1 MAFATRDPD
10 ASVNEA
16 AAVRGGA
23 YARTDQIFPNLSDEE
38 IARCA
43 PFGTRQTLEKGARLF
58 SRGERAVDCFIIVKG
73 NIAIID
79 RSGGEAEVITV
90 HGPRNFTG
98 ELDLFNSRKI
108 LVDGEMGEDGE
119 VIRLKRGELHAL
131 MAAEPDIGETI
142 TRALIL
148 RRVGLIEQTQGGV
161 TVVGDRRGGDTLR
174 IIRFL
179 RRNGFPVRVVEEQ
192 SEEGTSLLASNACG
206 APMVLGAQDGAIHNP
221 TNRALAMCL
230 GFFEPPGDQ
239 VWDVTVVGAGPSGL
253 AAAVYGASEG
263 LSTLVLE
270 GEAPG
275 GQAATSSR
283 IENYL
288 GFPTGISGQAL
299 AGRAQVQAQKF
310 GATISVPQVVRAIDC
325 TASPYVL
332 TLADGTTVR
341 TYGVVVASGVVYRKL
356 RIDNL
361 ERFEGY
367 GVHYAATALEGELC
381 RDAQVAVVGGG
392 NSAGQAA
399 IFLAGHA
406 AHVHILIRGDSLAAS
421 MSDYLIARIEASS
434 NITLHTN
441 TEVSALHGDRFLEAT
456 TWRNNKSGTQE
467 ERPVTN
473 LFLMIGAAPNTDWL
487 GACVSRDRNGFV
499 HTGAEVM
506 DCWPLERAPA
516 PLETSQPGVFA
527 VGDCRAGSVKRVASG
542 VGEGSVCVQAVH
554 QVVSQM
560 RDRDG

>member
-1 MAFATRDPD
+1 MSDTTQGLETI
-10 ASVNEA
+10 NEA

-23 YARTDQIFPNLSDEE
+23 YARTEQIFPKLSDEE
-38 IARCA
+38 IARA
-43 PFGTRQTLEKGARLF
+43 TPFGTRERLAKGTRLF
-58 SRGERAVDCFIIVKG
+58 SRGERVVDCFVIVEG
-73 NIAIID
+73 SVAIID
-79 RSGGEAEVITV
+79 RAGGEAEVITV

-98 ELDLFNSRKI
+98 ELDLFNNRKI

-119 VIRLKRGELHAL
+119 VIRLSRSQLHNL
-131 MAAEPDIGETI
+131 MAAEPDIGETM

-148 RRVGLIEQTQGGV
+148 RRVALIEQTQGGV
-161 TVVGDRRGGDTLR
+161 TVVGERRGGDTLR

-179 RRNGFPVRVVEEQ
+179 RRNGFPTRVVEAQ
-192 SEEGTSLLASNACG
+192 SEEGAALLEGHACG
-206 APMVLGAQDGAIHNP
+206 APMVLGAHDGALHNP
-221 TNRALAMCL
+221 STRDLAVSL
-230 GFFEPPGDQ
+230 GLFEGPGEG

-263 LSTLVLE
+263 LRTLVLE

-310 GATISVPQVVRAIDC
+310 GATISVPQRVASIDC
-325 TASPYVL
+325 DKSPY
-332 TLADGTTVR
+332 TLLLEDGTAVR
-341 TYGVVVASGVVYRKL
+341 TYAVVVASGVVYRKL
-356 RIDNL
+356 AIDNL
-361 ERFEGY
+361 ARFEGY
-367 GVHYAATALEGELC
+367 GVHYAATALEGDLC
-381 RDAQVAVVGGG
+381 RGSEVAVVGGG

-406 AHVHILIRGDSLAAS
+406 DHVNILIRGDSLAAS
-421 MSDYLIARIEASS
+421 MSDYLVARIEASA
-434 NITLHTN
+434 NITLHRN

-456 TWRNNKSGTQE
+456 TWRNSATGAE
-467 ERPVTN
+467 ERRRITN

-487 GACVSRDRNGFV
+487 GECVSRDRNGFV
-499 HTGAEVM
+499 HTGAQVM
-506 DCWPLERAPA
+506 ARWPLDRPPA

-554 QVVSQM
+554 SVVSELREQ
-560 RDRDG
+560 G